1 MKTSCA
7 TNALIVLLLSG
18 LPGGSGAEIIS
29 VGGRAAPNTPG
40 DVYWQR
46 FADSVHTAT
55 DGKTQVRLFIRGEIG
70 PEETQFAHLRRGR
83 RVQLAGISTTT
94 VSQVV
99 PALDILRLP
108 FLFDSLG
115 EVGYV
120 LDNHLKAPLHQL
132 LLKHDLVMIDWMS
145 AGWLNLYAKTPM
157 RHPDDIAHQRIRI
170 NASPAALLFMQ
181 AVDADIVPIS
191 FSEIVT
197 ALQTGLI
204 DGGEQSTQLFV
215 TGGMGKFAPHFSR
228 TQHAFL
234 TALIIANRGW
244 FEALSEADREIYRQ
258 AVPSD
263 QWYRHYF
270 SERNVPL
277 LRQATADGLTV
288 HDLSA
293 ADRAVWRQRTKSIAA
308 DLFAKTGPEAQLLY
322 DIILEGKA
330 AYAAQQAATD
340 RPATP

>member
-1 MKTSCA
+1 MKTYCS
-7 TNALIVLLLSG
+7 TVVLIVLGSLALSST
-18 LPGGSGAEIIS
+18 SGADTVS
-29 VGGRAAPNTPG
+29 VGGRAAPKTPG
-40 DVYWQR
+40 DVYWRR
-46 FADSVHTAT
+46 FAESVDAAT
-55 DGKTQVRLFIRGEIG
+55 EGRTKVRLFIRGEIG

-94 VSQVV
+94 VSQVI

-108 FLFDSLG
+108 FLFDNLA

-120 LDNHLKAPLHQL
+120 LDNHLKVPLQEL
-132 LLKHDLVMIDWMS
+132 LLDHDLVMIDWMS
-145 AGWLNLYAKTPM
+145 AGWLNLYAKAPM
-157 RHPDDIAHQRIRI
+157 RHPDNIAQQRIRI

-234 TALIIANRGW
+234 TALIVANRGW
-244 FEALSEADREIYRQ
+244 FEGLSEAEREIYRQ

-270 SERNVPL
+270 SEQNAPL
-277 LRQATADGLTV
+277 LRQAVEDGLTV

-293 ADRAVWRQRTKSIAA
+293 DERAAWRERTQTIAE
-308 DLFAKTGPEAQLLY
+308 DLIAEIGPEAQMLY
-322 DIILEGKA
+322 DIILEGKTA
-330 AYAAQQAATD
+330 FAAQQDAAE
-340 RPATP
+340 